1 MSAIDTT
8 KQAQAQRVQADPRFA
23 LLARRD
29 PSADGQFVY
38 SVATTGVYCR
48 PSCRARR
55 ARPENLAFHDTPSD
69 AERRGFRPC
78 KRCRPDLND
87 RCETDAAQVAG
98 LCRLID
104 ASDDPPAL
112 QALADHLG
120 RSRFHTLR
128 LFKKVT
134 GITPKAYA
142 AAQRAQRLRDG
153 LRSQPSVT
161 AALYDAGFG
170 STSRL
175 YEQSTALLGMQP
187 RQYRR
192 GGEAQVIEYS
202 VGRCSLGQVL
212 VAATAKGLC
221 AIWLGDDA
229 KRLVDALRARF
240 PRADLREADATFHS
254 TLAEVVCRIDAPQ
267 ARACAALP
275 LDVQG
280 TAFQQRVWQA
290 LSQIPPGQTRSYQ
303 QLADELGL
311 PQGSRAVAQ
320 ACAKNSLAV
329 IIPCHR
335 VVRASGAL
343 AGYRWGVERKR
354 ALLEREARHAAPPR
368 SPTAPADPRRRS

>member
-1 MSAIDTT
+1 MSAIDTSR
-8 KQAQAQRVQADPRFA
+8 QAQAQRVQADPRFA
-23 LLARRD
+23 LLVRRD

-48 PSCRARR
+48 PSCRARQ
-55 ARPENLAFHDTPSD
+55 ARPENLAFHDTASD
-69 AERRGFRPC
+69 AERLGFRPC

-87 RCETDAAQVAG
+87 RREEDAAQVAA

-112 QALADHLG
+112 QTLADHLG

-142 AAQRAQRLRDG
+142 TAQRDQRLRDG
-153 LRSQPSVT
+153 LHSQPSVT

-175 YEQSTALLGMQP
+175 YEQSAALLGMRP

-192 GGEAQVIEYS
+192 GGEAQTLEFS
-202 VGRCSLGQVL
+202 VCRCSLGQVL

-229 KRLVDALRARF
+229 KQLVAALRARF

-254 TLAEVVCRIDAPQ
+254 TLAEVVRRIDDPQ
-267 ARACAALP
+267 TRASAALP

-329 IIPCHR
+329 LIPCHR

-354 ALLEREARHAAPPR
+354 ALLEREAQPTSALR
-368 SPTAPADPRRRS
+368 SSTTPADPRRRS